1 MELVVH
7 VAGSGALHF
16 LPNRRRASDQTC
28 DVPLTSPSY
37 TVREARFLRA
47 KPRPSRTDRF
57 VGFLERDAGFF
68 FAMIPGV
75 GLEDSEVQFVT
86 WHVTLKLAPELAS
99 RESEFATVVDTHNA
113 EQEVRTIRS
122 AVGFEATE
130 RHATGARA
138 VPLVRHGLRCGLS
151 FSVLL
156 ISLGL
161 G

>member
-7 VAGSGALHF
+7 VAGPGAPDF
-16 LPNRRRASDQTC
+16 LPNRRRASDQRC
-28 DVPLTSPSY
+28 DVPLTRPSC

-86 WHVTLKLAPELAS
+86 WHITLKLAPELAS
-99 RESEFATVVDTHNA
+99 RESELATIVDTHNT
-113 EQEVRTIRS
+113 EQEVRTIRP
-122 AVGFEATE
+122 AVSCEAAK
-130 RHATGARA
+130 RHATWARA
-138 VPLVRHGLRCGLS
+138 VPLVCHGLR
-151 FSVLL
+151 
-156 ISLGL
+156 
-161 G
+161 